1 MKRCETKIVMS
12 SAGGVQ
18 QGKLFHCRA
27 VAPWATQL
35 FCSLQLLSSGELTSI
50 GDQALVWPAES
61 GGSGDRSGRQPR
73 VVPLTECFTL
83 VSRLK
88 ALREAA
94 PDFLHLDRNEKENPH
109 FVGVFLL

>member
-1 MKRCETKIVMS
+1 MMS

-27 VAPWATQL
+27 VAPWA
-35 FCSLQLLSSGELTSI
+35 FCSLQLLSSGELTST
-50 GDQALVWPAES
+50 GDQALVRPAES
-61 GGSGDRSGRQPR
+61 SGSGDRSGRQPR
-73 VVPLTECFTL
+73 VVSLTECFTL